1 MEIPEVENAVFKV
14 YCQPGMDIGRLHE
27 IYKLPLI
34 KVVGYIIWD
43 KNKSKVEE
51 REKKILDNINVSIG

>member
-1 MEIPEVENAVFKV
+1 LEIPEVENAIFKV

-34 KVVGYIIWD
+34 KLMGYIVWG
-43 KNKSKVEE
+43 KSRSEVEE
-51 REKKILDNINVSIG
+51 REKEILSKIKVSVE

>member
-1 MEIPEVENAVFKV
+1 LEIPEVENAIFKV